1 VYIFKVTPKISA
13 LSKSLLAH
21 CTGKGPLACM
31 LTEMISEIAALLEN
45 ALAALMP
52 AFKIQFDALSA

>member
-1 VYIFKVTPKISA
+1 
-13 LSKSLLAH
+13 
-21 CTGKGPLACM
+21 M